1 MPAENS
7 VSVRYSFAEGLF
19 DDFRREGQT
28 GILFVRTGRRF
39 ELGRELTVVIEFPAE
54 RRTFRLRGQIVSA
67 RRGSK
72 EPALPA
78 GIEVAFPSGQ
88 NHTVQM
94 VLDHASG
101 KQVDF
106 VHRKTKRVPCSLEVH
121 YRTDEGFVTEFAED
135 LSEGGTFIRTDEIFA
150 VGTEI
155 QCKLKPPGYLLGV
168 KLRARVAWVSKAKA
182 PKGMGLE
189 FLFDSQRQR
198 KKIRDVCRRLAE
210 EHSAKVERSVQA
222 FRKRGKR

>member
-1 MPAENS
+1 MPADTS
-7 VSVRYSFAEGLF
+7 VSVRYSFAEALF

-28 GILFVRTGRRF
+28 GILFVKTGRRVT
-39 ELGRELTVVIEFPAE
+39 LGQDLTVVVEFPVE
-54 RRTFRLRGQIVSA
+54 RRTFRLRGQVVSA
-67 RRGSK
+67 RRGSR
-72 EPALPA
+72 EPALPG

-88 NHTVQM
+88 NHIVQM
-94 VLDHASG
+94 LLDHASG

-106 VHRKTKRVPCSLEVH
+106 IVRKTKRVLCAVEVN
-121 YRTDEGFVTEFAED
+121 YRTDTGFVREFAED

-155 QCKLKPPGYLLGV
+155 ACKLKPPGYLLGV
-168 KLRARVAWVSKAKA
+168 KLRARVAWVSRTKA

-189 FLFDSQRQR
+189 FLFDSDRQR
-198 KKIRDVCRRLAE
+198 KKIRDICRRLAE

-222 FRKRGKR
+222 FRKREKE

>member
-1 MPAENS
+1 MPSATS
-7 VSVRYSFAEGLF
+7 VSARYSFAEALF

-28 GILFVRTGRRF
+28 GILFVKTGRRF
-39 ELGRELTVVIEFPAE
+39 KLGQELTVVIDFPAE
-54 RRTFRLRGQIVSA
+54 RRNFRLRGQVVSA

-72 EPALPA
+72 EPPLPA

-106 VHRKTKRVPCSLEVH
+106 VHRKTKRVPCSVEVN
-121 YRTDEGFVTEFAED
+121 YRTDQGFVREFAED

-168 KLRARVAWVSKAKA
+168 KLRARVAWVSRTKD

-189 FLFDSQRQR
+189 FLFESERQR
-198 KKIRDVCRRLAE
+198 KKVSEVCRRLAE

-222 FRKRGKR
+222 FRKRDKS